1 MISWITRLSIKYK
14 WITLSVAALI
24 AVVSVF
30 ATFELN
36 QELVPDIEFPMTTV
50 ITIDPSLPTKEM
62 VEKVSIPLER
72 SIDQANIEGLKHI
85 ESTTSKG
92 NSLIF
97 ITFEYGTDMD
107 EANSKI
113 KEAVSQTNLPDSVR
127 NIPSVFPQI
136 PQNPRVYPINMN
148 VMPVVSVTLNG
159 AMPVD
164 RLEEIALAQVLP
176 AINPIDGVLNVSI
189 SGGYSDKVIITPNL
203 EKMGQYEISI
213 MQLVGILSTN
223 SFNSFEEVENF
234 YLSPD
239 GLRLSDITDVSFGP
253 EPGTV
258 INRTNS
264 NPSISIDIT
273 KEAGANTVS
282 TANAVIEKLTEI
294 EESLL
299 GGLSFV
305 VIMDQSEYIEDSIS
319 DLTNNAIIG
328 FVLAIIV
335 VFVFLLAFRPSI
347 VTAVSIPLSLLFGF
361 LVMYLSD
368 LTINILTLSAMVIVI
383 GRVIDNSI
391 VVLEVIHRRMKEGE
405 RFKDAAINGAKEI
418 GMPITAS
425 TIATVVIFIPLM
437 FVGGIAGEMFLPFG
451 LTIVFALIASL
462 IIAVTIIPAL
472 YSAMLPKDGKRAK
485 SPREL
490 NNTWYHRVYA
500 VSLKWALVHKAA
512 VIAIVVVVFLGSFSL
527 VPLIG
532 TSYFAS
538 MGSNVLIASIEMPRG
553 TDTATTYDVVLEVE
567 EVLAAQPEVIDYNSI
582 IGAGDNSMG
591 ALFAIGGSSN
601 LAQINFTIGSEYN
614 MAEVTDKISRLLEGI
629 TEFGTITLD
638 TEDSSMAAMGQSIEI
653 TVSGNDIS
661 QIVSVADEIAINL
674 AGKADITNIAVQY
687 ADTSSEIM
695 IEFDPAKIAALS
707 LTPEA
712 IEALQMELLLL
723 EHGGAISSVNIL
735 GDEREIYLSP
745 VFTEI
750 DTVAAASTL
759 YVGAPFSFQLGR
771 IANIEL
777 SSQASTLHRL
787 DQQNSATVL
796 IETSNQD
803 IGGVTVIIQEAIDA
817 MSIPGSIE
825 TTVGGVIEDMM
836 ETFSAMLIAIGLAI
850 VLVIVV
856 LVVTFRSIKKPI
868 IIMVSLPL
876 ASIGALIA
884 LLIAG
889 KTLGVAGMMGVLM
902 LVGIVL
908 TNAVVLIDVVDQYR
922 KKGLSVYDALI
933 RGGYT
938 RLNPILMT
946 ALTTMIAMVPLA
958 LFGTEGG
965 LIASELAVV
974 VIGGLFSSTLLTLLV
989 LPVLYAIT
997 HKEKKTVDLQN
1008 G

>member
-1 MISWITRLSIKYK
+1 MISWITKISIKHK
-14 WITLSVAALI
+14 WITLSIAALI
-24 AVVSVF
+24 AIVSVF
-30 ATFELN
+30 ATAELN

-50 ITIDPSLPTKEM
+50 ITLDPGLPTKEM

-72 SIDQANIEGLKHI
+72 SIDQADIEGLKHI

-92 NSLIF
+92 NSLLF
-97 ITFEYGTDMD
+97 VTFEYGTDMD
-107 EANSKI
+107 KANSKI
-113 KEAVSQTNLPDSVR
+113 EEAVSQTNLPDSVR
-127 NIPSVFPQI
+127 NLPSLFPQI
-136 PQNPRVYPINMN
+136 SQNPQVYPINMN

-159 AMPVD
+159 DMPVD
-164 RLEEIALAQVLP
+164 RLEEIALGQVLP
-176 AINPIDGVLNVSI
+176 AISPIDGVFNVNI
-189 SGGYSDKVIITPNL
+189 SGGYSDKVIVTPNL
-203 EKMGQYEISI
+203 EKMGQYEISV
-213 MQLVGILSTN
+213 MQLVGILSAN
-223 SFNSFEEVENF
+223 SFNSMEEVENF
-234 YLSPD
+234 YLSSG
-239 GLRLSDITDVSFGP
+239 GLKLSDITDVSFGP
-253 EPGTV
+253 EPGTI

-264 NPSISIDIT
+264 NPSVSIDIT
-273 KEAGANTVS
+273 KEAEANTVS
-282 TANAVIEKLTEI
+282 TANAVVEKLAEI
-294 EESLL
+294 EESLP
-299 GGLSFV
+299 GNLSFV
-305 VIMDQSEYIEDSIS
+305 IIMDQSEYIEDSIS

-361 LVMYLSD
+361 LVMYLSG

-391 VVLEVIHRRMKEGE
+391 VVLEVLHRRMKEGE
-405 RFKDAAINGAKEI
+405 RFKDAAINGVREI

-472 YSAMLPKDGKRAK
+472 YSALLPKDEKRAGT
-485 SPREL
+485 PREI

-500 VSLKWALVHKAA
+500 ASLKWALVHKLSVI
-512 VIAIVVVVFLGSFSL
+512 VIAVVLFLGSFSL
-527 VPLIG
+527 MPLIG

-538 MGSNVLIASIEMPRG
+538 MGSNVLIATIEMPRG
-553 TDTATTYDVVLEVE
+553 TDMMTTYDIVLEAE
-567 EVLAAQPEVIDYNSI
+567 EILAAQPEVIDYNSM
-582 IGAGDNSMG
+582 IGVSGSAMEASF
-591 ALFAIGGSSN
+591 ALSGSSN
-601 LAQINFTIGSEYN
+601 LAQINFTVDREYN
-614 MAEVTDKISRLLEGI
+614 MTDVTEKISRLLEGI
-629 TEFGTITLD
+629 TEIGTITIE
-638 TEDSSMAAMGQSIEI
+638 TEDSAMAAMGQSIEI
-653 TVSGNDIS
+653 AVSGNDIG
-661 QIVSVADEIAINL
+661 QIVSVADEIAVTL
-674 AGKADITNIAVQY
+674 AGKADITDIAVQY
-687 ADTSSEIM
+687 ADTSSEIL
-695 IEFDPAKIAALS
+695 IEFDPVRIAELG
-707 LTPEA
+707 LTAEV
-712 IEALQMELLLL
+712 IEALQMELILL

-750 DTVAAASTL
+750 DTVEAASAL
-759 YVGAPFSFQLGR
+759 YVGAPFAFQLGQ

-777 SSQASTLHRL
+777 SSQALTLHRL
-787 DQQNSATVL
+787 DQKNSATVL
-796 IETSNQD
+796 VETSNQD
-803 IGGVTVIIQEAIDA
+803 IGGVTVEIQEALDE
-817 MSIPGSIE
+817 MSIPGNIE

-856 LVVTFRSIKKPI
+856 LIATFRSIKKPI

-884 LLIAG
+884 LLITG
-889 KTLGVAGMMGVLM
+889 KTMGVAGMMGVLM

-997 HKEKKTVDLQN
+997 HREKKVAID
-1008 G
+1008 